1 MEKALVSKNKTLKAL
16 AIEYLALQPN
26 ISAVELSE
34 KLNIPKR
41 TLSRWRSNPDF
52 GEAVY
57 KRAMVEFG
65 LELPS
70 VLKAAVKE
78 AKAGNVQAQRL
89 VLEHSGKLVKNNV
102 NVIIS
107 PWEMFINEKEKQ
119 DKEITEA
126 DFQEIPTEINSKDI
140 KLEENN
146 ANPRGRIKKEKKK
159 LDNQSFKEIQK
170 EVSKHKRNLK
180 QKEWYNW
187 RKRAKAVG
195 IEPLKGRRPTPNQRK
210 EWENKVIAA
219 EKLSNSK

>member
-1 MEKALVSKNKTLKAL
+1 MEKALVNKNKTLKAL

-26 ISAVELSE
+26 ISAVELSD
-34 KLNIPKR
+34 KLNIPRR
-41 TLSRWRSNPDF
+41 TLTRWRSNPDF

-107 PWEMFINEKEKQ
+107 PWEMFINEKEAEN
-119 DKEITEA
+119 KEITEA
-126 DFQEIPTEINSKDI
+126 DFQEIPTEIQSKDI

-195 IEPLKGRRPTPNQRK
+195 VEPLKGRRPTPNQRK
-210 EWENKVIAA
+210 EWEDSIIAA
-219 EKLSNSK
+219 EKLSNSN

>member
-34 KLNIPKR
+34 KLNIPRR

>member
-146 ANPRGRIKKEKKK
+146 ANARGRIKKEKKK